1 VVSHVILCSPI
12 YDALHFSSL
21 IKSLFLLAFL
31 THAQAQQLK
40 IKGKSL
46 SFFKVLMILLSNNLC
61 YMFVYIIHLKVVYLI
76 NIMLFW

>member
-21 IKSLFLLAFL
+21 IKSISFSMSNSCSSSA
-31 THAQAQQLK
+31 AQNQR
-40 IKGKSL
+40 
-46 SFFKVLMILLSNNLC
+46 KVTFIFQSIDDIILSNNLC
-61 YMFVYIIHLKVVYLI
+61 YMFVYIIHLRAVYLI